1 MQQLPERRYR
11 DMLDDATGV
20 LTEQQRGGNTALRV
34 GATYVQ
40 VYADVRTEVPEV
52 SLTFSAPAILDGHN
66 RDPLPLWL
74 LPDVAEAV
82 WMAVSRELTGMPS
95 YNDLRLTRLDLA
107 RDFVDVDSI
116 PRTLW
121 TVSRLPV
128 QRARID
134 NLARG
139 ANGSWQSLTR
149 GTKGRWRVV
158 SYDKREELLEKA
170 ARTRDEET
178 AELLRAGA
186 ADCSGRQR
194 WELQM
199 RRAFLRDER
208 VTSVHLDEGEMFAM
222 SQRYFERTR
231 FGDVIGG
238 TQRLFNA
245 LDQLT
250 PAQERGVMYVLV
262 ADLLGRRPR
271 YSHNPADDY
280 RLLARQLNVSAAD
293 LLPDG
298 SEPRRLDFVT
308 GTEMVGDEALRDVLH
323 QVDAS

>member
-1 MQQLPERRYR
+1 MKLLPERRYG
-11 DMLDDATGV
+11 DKLDDATGE
-20 LTEQQRGGNTALRV
+20 LTEYQLGGNTALRV
-34 GATYVQ
+34 GDGFVR
-40 VYADVRTEVPEV
+40 VYADVRTAFPEV
-52 SLTFSAPAILDGHN
+52 SLTFSAPAVLDGHN

-82 WMAVSRELTGMPS
+82 WMAASRELTGMPS
-95 YNDLRLTRLDLA
+95 YDDFRVTRLDLA
-107 RDFVDVDSI
+107 RDFTDVTSI

-121 TVSRLPV
+121 AVSQLPV

-134 NLARG
+134 DLARG

-170 ARTRDEET
+170 ARSRSVDV
-178 AELLRAGA
+178 ADMLRAAA

-208 VTSVHLDEGEMFAM
+208 VASLHLDEGKMFAM

-231 FGDVIGG
+231 FGDVVGG
-238 TQRLFNA
+238 RQRVNDT

-250 PAQERGVMYVLV
+250 DTQQRGVESVLV
-262 ADLLGRRPR
+262 ADLLGRRPP
-271 YSHNPADDY
+271 YSHNPEQEY
-280 RLLARQLNVSAAD
+280 RSLARRLNLSPAD

-298 SEPRRLDFVT
+298 SEPRRLDFLS
-308 GTEMVGDEALRDVLH
+308 GTEKIGDEALSVQDVR
-323 QVDAS
+323 DAS